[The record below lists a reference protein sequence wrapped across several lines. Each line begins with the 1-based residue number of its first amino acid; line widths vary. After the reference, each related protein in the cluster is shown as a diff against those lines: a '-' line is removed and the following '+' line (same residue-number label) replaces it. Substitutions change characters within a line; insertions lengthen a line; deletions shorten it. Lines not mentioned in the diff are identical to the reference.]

1 MSKKI
6 LFTFVVLLLTLTLV
20 GCKKD
25 FNFEKAFNDKNNYEV
40 SVEVIMNS
48 TVEANVEL
56 KFDGNKSSFKDENES
71 FIFVKNEN
79 KVTTYE
85 KAGETWKKSDETLA
99 KNDAFAFYLSFKNE
113 LFIQSENKG
122 EYNLKEESLEEFNKY
137 FKLNLENYKVESIKV
152 VVEKGLIKTINVEL
166 TSLSHDL
173 EMILNFSNYNEVMI
187 EVPTI

>member
-6 LFTFVVLLLTLTLV
+6 IFTFVVLLLTLTLV

-25 FNFEKAFNDKNNYEV
+25 FSFEKAFNDKNNYEV

-56 KFDGNKSSFKDENES
+56 KFDGNKSSFTDENES
-71 FIFVKNEN
+71 FIYVKNEN

-85 KAGETWKKSDETLA
+85 KTGETWKKSDETLA
-99 KNDAFAFYLSFKNE
+99 KNDNFAFYLSFKNE
-113 LFIQSENKG
+113 MFIESENKG

-152 VVEKGLIKTINVEL
+152 VVEKGLIKTINVEI

-173 EMILNFSNYNEVMI
+173 EMILNFSNYNKVTI
-187 EVPTI
+187 EVPVI